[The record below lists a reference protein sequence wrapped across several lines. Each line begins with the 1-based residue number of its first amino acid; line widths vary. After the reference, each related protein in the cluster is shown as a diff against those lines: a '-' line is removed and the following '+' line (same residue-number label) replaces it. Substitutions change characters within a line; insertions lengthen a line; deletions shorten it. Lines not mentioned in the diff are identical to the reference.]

1 MCDKMIFGKE
11 KKKYAVKM
19 SYRLFTGRT
28 KKN

>member
-11 KKKYAVKM
+11 KKYAVKM